1 MQPPPPRLSL
11 LTWGLAAAFYLYGF
25 FQRVAPAS
33 LAHDLMRDFGLTA
46 AALGNLSAFYY
57 YCYAGMQLP
66 TGVLVDRYGPSRL
79 FFFGALVGGA
89 GALLFALAP
98 NATIAAIGRGLIGGA
113 HAVAWVS
120 MLKLITHWFPA
131 HRFGLMSGLSLA
143 VGTVGAVLS
152 GPPLR
157 AIADDLGWRPIIAG
171 AGVGA
176 VLLAIV
182 IRRWMRDDPSDTGH
196 ESFAPEAARRGGGR
210 SAPILQGLLEIW
222 RYRNTG
228 LLFWVNSGICG
239 SFLTFAGL
247 WGVPFLTQHH
257 NLSVQ
262 RASLITSLMLVL
274 FALGGTVVGTVSD
287 RIRRRKSPYLAGA
300 AALSLGFGVLAVAP
314 AAPLP
319 LLVPLLLAG
328 AFGAGGGTALSF
340 AYAKES
346 VPARLQ
352 GTMTG
357 AANLGVMTGTLVQM
371 PLIGVILDLN
381 WRGELAGGVRVYDL
395 AAYQSALLFLAAWTA
410 LSTVL
415 LIFTRETHARQAS

>member
-1 MQPPPPRLSL
+1 LSL
-11 LTWGLAAAFYLYGF
+11 LIWGLAAAFYLYGF

-33 LAHDLMRDFGLTA
+33 LALDLMRDFGLTA

-89 GALLFALAP
+89 GALLFAMAP
-98 NATIAAIGRGLIGGA
+98 NTTLAAIGRGLIGGA

-131 HRFGLMSGLSLA
+131 HRFGFMSGLSLA
-143 VGTVGAVLS
+143 VGTLGAVLS

-157 AIADDLGWRPIIAG
+157 AVADDFGWRPIIAVSG
-171 AGVGA
+171 LAA
-176 VLLAIV
+176 LLLAIA
-182 IRRWMRDDPSDTGH
+182 IRRWMRDDPADTGH
-196 ESFAPEAARRGGGR
+196 ESLAPEAARRGVR
-210 SAPILQGLLEIW
+210 PTPILQGLLEIW

-257 NLSVQ
+257 ELSVQ
-262 RASLITSLMLVL
+262 RASLVTTLMLVL
-274 FALGGTVVGTVSD
+274 FALGGTVIGTASD
-287 RIRRRKSPYLAGA
+287 RLRRRKSPYLAGA
-300 AALSLGFGVLAVAP
+300 AALAVSFGVLAAAP
-314 AAPLP
+314 AAPLS
-319 LLVPLLLAG
+319 LLVPLLAVG

-340 AYAKES
+340 GYAKES

-352 GTMTG
+352 GTVTG

-381 WRGELAGGVRVYDL
+381 WRGELAGGVRIYDL
-395 AAYQSALLFLAAWTA
+395 AAYQAALVFLATWIAV
-410 LSTVL
+410 STL
-415 LIFTRETHARQAS
+415 LLAFTRETHARQAS